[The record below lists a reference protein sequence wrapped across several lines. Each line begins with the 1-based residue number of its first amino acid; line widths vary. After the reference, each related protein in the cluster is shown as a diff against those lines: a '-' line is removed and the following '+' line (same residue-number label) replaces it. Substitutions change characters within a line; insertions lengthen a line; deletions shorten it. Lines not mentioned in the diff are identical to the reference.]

1 VKRTVQLHRLALF
14 TLLLASPLAQAEL
27 RDAGPGG
34 FTTRHVVDL
43 AVPPAELYRVLV
55 EEVSQWW
62 DPAHSWSGDAA
73 NLYIEAKPGGCF
85 CERLA
90 DGGWVEHLHIVYL
103 APGKEIRLQGA
114 LGPLQ
119 QMGLQGAMSWLIE
132 PIENGSRLSFT
143 YIVHGYQEDGFKALG
158 PGVDSVIGM
167 QLQRLAA
174 RLGSG

>member
-1 VKRTVQLHRLALF
+1 MPIPRLRQLM
-14 TLLLASPLAQAEL
+14 LLLALLLAVPLAQAEL
-27 RDAGPGG
+27 LDAGPGG

-43 AVPPAELYRVLV
+43 PVPPAELYRVLV

-62 DPAHSWSGDAA
+62 SPEHSWSGDAA
-73 NLYIEAKPGGCF
+73 NLYIDAKPGGCF

-90 DGGWVEHLHIVYL
+90 DGGWVEHLRIVYL

-119 QMGLQGAMSWLIE
+119 QMGLQGAMLWLIE
-132 PIENGSRLSFT
+132 PSESGSRLSFT
-143 YIVHGYQEDGFKALG
+143 YIVHGFQEDGFKALG
-158 PGVDSVIGM
+158 PGVDSVVGM

-174 RLGSG
+174 RVGSG